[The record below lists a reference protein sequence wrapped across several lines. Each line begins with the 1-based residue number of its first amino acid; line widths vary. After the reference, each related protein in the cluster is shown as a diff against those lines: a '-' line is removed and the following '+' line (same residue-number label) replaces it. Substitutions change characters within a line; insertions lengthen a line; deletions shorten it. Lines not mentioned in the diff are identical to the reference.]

1 MRLYVDNINVLGL
14 IFFFIY
20 WVFNLKKMYIICL
33 YEIMNWNC
41 CVVISKDLE
50 WFLIIYRCEVLIF
63 IIYWIILYICILKFS

>member
-14 IFFFIY
+14 IFFIY

>member
-14 IFFFIY
+14 IFVIY
-20 WVFNLKKMYIICL
+20 WVFNLKKIYIICL

-63 IIYWIILYICILKFS
+63 IIYWINFIYMYLKI